1 MKETRGGGEFAE
13 LMERAVL
20 KERVRVR
27 GGSAGL
33 KERRGE
39 DGLRQGEDSADEGR
53 EREGGGLREG
63 GQGGQ
68 RGAPILLLAFWT

>member
-39 DGLRQGEDSADEGR
+39 DGLRQGGIQRTKVGR
-53 EREGGGLREG
+53 SSSHRS
-63 GQGGQ
+63 
-68 RGAPILLLAFWT
+68 RGPSIPI

>member
-27 GGSAGL
+27 GGV
-33 KERRGE
+33 RRAEGE
-39 DGLRQGEDSADEGR
+39 
-53 EREGGGLREG
+53 EGGGR
-63 GQGGQ
+63 
-68 RGAPILLLAFWT
+68 A